1 MSLDPVS
8 SPSTLNTLQESL
20 LIQEEE
26 QYIYKMKQRY
36 IALWQ
41 IQSKVLNIVI
51 MLLMLLNL
59 VLYTNMFDM
68 IQDTFLISAQKK
80 INDRYNF

>member
-1 MSLDPVS
+1 MPLDPVS

-20 LIQEEE
+20 LVQEEE

-68 IQDTFLISAQKK
+68 IQDTFLISAQKR